1 MNRFDR
7 LTSILIQLQSKRIVK
22 AQEIADRFEISL
34 RTVYRDLKSL
44 EEAGVPLIGELGVG
58 YSLMEGYKLPPVM
71 FNRDEAIAFQ
81 FAEKIVEKYADHV
94 NSEHYKSGL
103 YKIKAVLKHV
113 EKEVVEDM
121 SERIKVVGKKPK
133 GTANSQVV
141 SSLLASISERKI
153 VNIRYAIWDEE
164 KKDQIVSRKIEP
176 IGIFFDEGQW
186 SVIAYCYHIK
196 DYRPYRT
203 ERIHQITS
211 TDESFH
217 KKHMTL
223 NHFFDQAAEA
233 KKLIKIILNVDADF
247 AHYIQEQKLNYGFA
261 GEEILNNGQLQW
273 TFLAYCTDAFTRWFI
288 TFADHAKII
297 EPDLLRTVVKDYL
310 TEINQNI

>member
-7 LTSILIQLQSKRIVK
+7 LTAILIQLQSKRIVK

-58 YSLMEGYKLPPVM
+58 YSLVEGYKLPPVM

-81 FAEKIVEKYADHV
+81 FAEKIVEKYADHA
-94 NSEHYKSGL
+94 NSEHYKSGM

-121 SERIKVVGKKPK
+121 AERIKVVDKKPK
-133 GTANSQVV
+133 SPASSQVV
-141 SSLLASISERKI
+141 SSLLASISEKKI
-153 VNIRYAIWDEE
+153 VHIRYAVWDEE

-176 IGIFFDEGQW
+176 IGIFFEEGQW

-196 DYRPYRT
+196 DYRHYRT

-223 NHFFDQAAEA
+223 NHFFDQVTGA
-233 KKLIKIILNVDADF
+233 KMMIKIILNVEADF

-261 GEEILNNGQLQW
+261 GEEILDNKQLQW

-288 TFADHAKII
+288 TFADHAKIV
-297 EPDLLRTVVKDYL
+297 EPDLLRVVVKDYL
-310 TEINQNI
+310 TEISKTI

>member
-7 LTSILIQLQSKRIVK
+7 LTAILIQLQSKRIVK

-44 EEAGVPLIGELGVG
+44 EQAGVPLIGELGVG
-58 YSLMEGYKLPPVM
+58 YSLVEGYKLPPVM
-71 FNRDEAIAFQ
+71 FNREEAIAFQ
-81 FAEKIVEKYADHV
+81 FAEKIVEKYADTA
-94 NSEHYKSGL
+94 NSEHYKSGM

-113 EKEVVEDM
+113 EKELVEDM
-121 SERIKVVGKKPK
+121 AERIKVVDKKPK
-133 GTANSQVV
+133 NPANIQVV
-141 SSLLASISERKI
+141 SSLLASISEKKI
-153 VNIRYAIWDEE
+153 IYIRYAVWDEE

-186 SVIAYCYHIK
+186 SIIAYCYHIK
-196 DYRPYRT
+196 DYRHYRT
-203 ERIHQITS
+203 ERIHQITP
-211 TDESFH
+211 TDEPFH

-223 NHFFDQAAEA
+223 NHFFDQVNGA
-233 KKLIKIILNVDADF
+233 KMMIKIVLNVDSDF
-247 AHYIQEQKLNYGFA
+247 AHYIQEQKLNYGFV
-261 GEEILNNGQLQW
+261 GEEELGNNQLQW

-288 TFADHAKII
+288 TFADHAKIV

-310 TEINQNI
+310 AEISQNI